1 MKRFVFIGVLVADM
15 IVLAGQAAA
24 EGDAGKGEKLFK
36 SGFLRCYAC
45 HSLEAGETKIGP
57 SLAGLFGRRAGSA
70 EGFKQY
76 SKAMANSEVVW
87 GEETL
92 NEFLANP
99 KKFIPG
105 NRMMEENKV
114 VGQVSSDQQR
124 ADLIAYLKEATMQ

>member
-1 MKRFVFIGVLVADM
+1 M
-15 IVLAGQAAA
+15 
-24 EGDAGKGEKLFK
+24 
-36 SGFLRCYAC
+36 
-45 HSLEAGETKIGP
+45 
-57 SLAGLFGRRAGSA
+57 
-70 EGFKQY
+70 
-76 SKAMANSEVVW
+76 
-87 GEETL
+87 